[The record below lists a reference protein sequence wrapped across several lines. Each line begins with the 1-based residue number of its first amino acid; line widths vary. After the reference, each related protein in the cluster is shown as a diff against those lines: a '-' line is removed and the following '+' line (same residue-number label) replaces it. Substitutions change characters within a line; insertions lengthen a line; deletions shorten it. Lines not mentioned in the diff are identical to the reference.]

1 MQETDAKGRRVSRR
15 HHRLPN
21 PGGETKPK
29 SLGTS
34 AWRTNNIISLSFHLS
49 ILSHHL
55 GLSWSLLTEESSSFT
70 FQFLLWFGWWGHMES
85 RLLASDLVIAFPLSF
100 TFSFL
105 VDLIWDLLCHEIH
118 DEVKCGETAGLG
130 RENGWHESFFFSF

>member
-15 HHRLPN
+15 HHRQPNRLPN

-34 AWRTNNIISLSFHLS
+34 VWRTNNIISLFFHLS

-70 FQFLLWFGWWGHMES
+70 FQFLLWFGW
-85 RLLASDLVIAFPLSF
+85 
-100 TFSFL
+100 
-105 VDLIWDLLCHEIH
+105 
-118 DEVKCGETAGLG
+118 
-130 RENGWHESFFFSF
+130 